1 MKLFDDLIA
10 NLTEDAP
17 IRSVLVGTHWV
28 VVCSRFCGMA
38 SALLNEHIHGT
49 PDVRDAGK
57 LHLKSARDLAQL
69 VYSDSALEVSIGM
82 AAMNSL
88 LEVDESQSVEIN
100 AADVLAE
107 RGHGKKVAMIG
118 HFPFISQLRPSVGE
132 LWVIEQ
138 RPAEDEYPAEA
149 ASSLLPRADVVA
161 ITSSAFINHTMEGL
175 LNLCR
180 PEATVMVLGPS
191 TPLSPVLFDYGVD
204 ILSGTKIV
212 DETFVLQTVGQ
223 GASFKQVEG
232 VKLLTFVRTK
242 ESLS

>member
-38 SALLNEHIHGT
+38 SALLDEHTHGT

-149 ASSLLPRADVVA
+149 ASGLLPRADVVA